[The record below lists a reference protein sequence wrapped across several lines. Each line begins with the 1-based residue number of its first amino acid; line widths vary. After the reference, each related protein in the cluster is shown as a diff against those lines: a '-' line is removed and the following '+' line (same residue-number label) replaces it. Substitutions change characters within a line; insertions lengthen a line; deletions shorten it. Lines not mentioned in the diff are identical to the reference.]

1 MRRLLLLEGLIEG
14 LMVVAETGKLIIQAQ
29 SVNVSLSS
37 QSAGIRLQTTLMK
50 PIGNTHTEHDS
61 RDKQRDS
68 SHTSSGL

>member
-14 LMVVAETGKLIIQAQ
+14 LVVVAETGKLIIQAQ
-29 SVNVSLSS
+29 SVSVSLSS

-61 RDKQRDS
+61 RDKHRDS